1 MQRSAPSTH
10 LGHAKSARAII
21 PTIISQALS
30 SDTIKLG
37 LLTPVRDLTFVEDTI
52 SGFVKVAE
60 SERSIGEVINLG
72 TGRGVTM
79 GELAETIIKMF
90 DTEKHI
96 VSDEERMRPEKSEVM
111 ALICDNTKAQEL
123 LGWEP
128 EYTLE
133 QGLSRTIDYVRD
145 NLDRYKPAIFNR

>member
-1 MQRSAPSTH
+1 MRPFNTFGPRQ
-10 LGHAKSARAII
+10 SARAII

-37 LLTPVRDLTFVEDTI
+37 LLTPIRDLTFVEDTV
-52 SGFVKVAE
+52 SGFIAVAE
-60 SERSIGEVINLG
+60 SDRSVGEVINLG

-90 DTEKHI
+90 DTNKHI
-96 VSDEERMRPEKSEVM
+96 VSDEERLRPEKSEVM
-111 ALICDNTKAQEL
+111 ALICNNTKAKEL

-128 EYTLE
+128 QYTLE
-133 QGLSRTIDYVRD
+133 QGLSHTIDYIQD
-145 NLDRYKPAIFNR
+145 NLERYKPDIFNR